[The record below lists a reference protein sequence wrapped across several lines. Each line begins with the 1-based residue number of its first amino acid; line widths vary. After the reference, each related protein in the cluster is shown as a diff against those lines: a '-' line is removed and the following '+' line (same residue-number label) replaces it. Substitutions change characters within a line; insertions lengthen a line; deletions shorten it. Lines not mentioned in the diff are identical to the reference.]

1 MTKNGKLARWL
12 VTALMFALSFAVF
25 YALAQ
30 RPSSDISIHAAWA
43 SEGIFSDPRS
53 FVHHVAHPLWHVM
66 VAAVLRTGLP
76 LAASAALVTALW
88 KAAEVWLLIA
98 LSARLLGKNGW
109 LPALCGLTL
118 SLVSAVLVPAI
129 NPRVYLGA
137 GSPNTW
143 HSPTQIVA
151 LTMMLLCLPM
161 VADAVDDFHRRLPAE
176 GEKTTISVRHA
187 LLLSALLV
195 ISLLAKPTFMQAF
208 LPAACLYF
216 LVMWIRRPKNGA
228 FFWRMVAVAVPSVVL
243 MVLQSLYYFWFYS
256 TAQGGSAILLVTW
269 QKAGGVAVQVLLT
282 RAFPLFVLL
291 TCAKRD
297 IWSKP
302 IYQLG
307 LLMDAISI
315 LEMLL
320 LSETGR
326 RAADGNFSWA
336 MMGSSLMLWTLTL
349 PLFIREAQSWFHSRA
364 VSADGRVRLEG
375 RTVTGTLR
383 LVTGSALLLWHLA
396 SGIYYIVY
404 LMTTTRSL

>member
-1 MTKNGKLARWL
+1 M
-12 VTALMFALSFAVF
+12 
-25 YALAQ
+25 
-30 RPSSDISIHAAWA
+30 
-43 SEGIFSDPRS
+43 
-53 FVHHVAHPLWHVM
+53 
-66 VAAVLRTGLP
+66 
-76 LAASAALVTALW
+76 
-88 KAAEVWLLIA
+88 
-98 LSARLLGKNGW
+98 
-109 LPALCGLTL
+109 
-118 SLVSAVLVPAI
+118 
-129 NPRVYLGA
+129 
-137 GSPNTW
+137 
-143 HSPTQIVA
+143 
-151 LTMMLLCLPM
+151 
-161 VADAVDDFHRRLPAE
+161 
-176 GEKTTISVRHA
+176 
-187 LLLSALLV
+187 
-195 ISLLAKPTFMQAF
+195 
-208 LPAACLYF
+208 
-216 LVMWIRRPKNGA
+216 
-228 FFWRMVAVAVPSVVL
+228 
-243 MVLQSLYYFWFYS
+243 
-256 TAQGGSAILLVTW
+256 
-269 QKAGGVAVQVLLT
+269 AVQVLLT